1 MKISMKIT
9 SLAHYIGGL
18 IAALVG
24 CYYPALS
31 ALATLLFIVYEVDE
45 DWHLNDKAFRD
56 IREYLIGFFAGII
69 LLLGVRLWC

>member
-18 IAALVG
+18 LAALTG
-24 CYYPALS
+24 KFYPV
-31 ALATLLFIVYEVDE
+31 LAVIATVLFIIYELDE

-56 IREYLIGFFAGII
+56 IREYLIGFFVGLI
-69 LLLGVRLWC
+69 LLGVEVWF